1 MNLSRFFIDR
11 PIFAGVISFLIFL
24 AGLISVFQLPISE
37 YPEVVPATVVVT
49 AQFPGANPKTIAETV
64 ATPLEEQIN
73 GTEDMLYMFSQA
85 ASDGTLTLTI
95 TFKLGTDANL
105 AQQLVQNRVNQA
117 LPHLPEVTQRIG
129 VTTIK
134 SSPDLTM
141 VVHLTS
147 PNGRYDML
155 YLRNYAVLN
164 VKDQLAKIQGIGQVQ
179 LFGSGDYAMRIWL
192 NPEKVAERGLTADEV
207 VAAIRAQNVQASAGV
222 IGGPPYKAGVEL
234 QIPINVEGR
243 LQNPEQ
249 FQDMVIKRSADGVV
263 TLLKDVA
270 RVEIEA
276 SEYGLRSLLD
286 NHDAVALPIFALP
299 GANAI
304 HISDDVRATMAELK
318 KSFPAD
324 LDYSI
329 AYDPTVFVRDSI
341 EAVLHTL
348 LEALALVV
356 LVVILFL
363 QTWRASVIPLLAVP
377 VSIVGTL
384 AVMHLVHGSI
394 NALSLFGLVLA
405 IGIVVDDAIV
415 VVENVERNIH
425 EGLSPHDATIKAMS
439 EVTSPIIAITL
450 VLCAVFVPIAFI
462 SGLTGQFYRQFAL
475 TIAFS
480 TVISAFNSLTLSPAL
495 AAILLQGKDAKRD
508 WLSRLLDKIFGRFF
522 RGFNHVFERGSAGY
536 GRSVGGIVGRKAVA
550 LALYAVLIA
559 ATYFGFQKVPPGFVP
574 VQDKAYLVC
583 FAQLPDGANL
593 ERTEKVIREMTD
605 IALKEPGVRNSV
617 AFPGLSINGF
627 INSPSAGIAFLGLK
641 SFDERRSP
649 ELTGAAIAKKLQAK
663 FNGVKDAFVAVF
675 PPPPVQG
682 LGTIGGFKLQVED
695 RADLGYPALDAV
707 MKQVSAK
714 AAQAPELAGVFTS
727 YQINTPQ
734 VFADLDRTK
743 AQQLGVSAQDVFD
756 TMQVYLGS
764 YYINDFN
771 KFGRTYQVIAQA
783 DKQFRSVPD
792 DILKL
797 KIRNSAGAMVPLGA
811 MVRLS
816 DSTGPESAMR
826 YNAYRS
832 ADLNGGAAPAY
843 STGQAQAAIIHIL
856 DETLPKGMSFEWTEL
871 TFQQTIAG
879 NTALLVFPICV
890 LLVYLVLAA
899 KYESLFLPL
908 AVILIVPLCLLS
920 AIGGVWLSKGD
931 NNVFTQ
937 IGFFVLAALACKN
950 AILIVEFARELETDG
965 RETLAAA
972 IEAAHLRLRPILMT
986 SFAFI
991 MGVIPLVV
999 SKGAG
1004 AEMRQ
1009 AMGIAVFS
1017 GMLGVTVFGLFL
1029 TPVFYVVFRTLEKRI
1044 TGHVRPV
1051 NHSRPHQPL
1060 LPTGPLENAEAEVG
1074 ASV

>member
-24 AGLISVFQLPISE
+24 AGLISVLQLPISE
-37 YPEVVPATVVVT
+37 YPEVVPATVVVS

-85 ASDGTLTLTI
+85 ASDGTLTLTV
-95 TFKLGTDANL
+95 TFKLGTDPNL

-117 LPHLPEVTQRIG
+117 LPRLPEVTQRIG

-141 VVHLTS
+141 VVHLAS
-147 PNGRYDML
+147 PSGRYNML

-164 VKDQLAKIQGIGQVQ
+164 VKDQLAKIQGVGRVQ
-179 LFGSGDYAMRIWL
+179 LFGSGDYAMRVWI
-192 NPEKVAERGLTADEV
+192 NPGKVAERGLTADEV
-207 VAAIRAQNVQASAGV
+207 VAAIRSQNVQASAGV
-222 IGGPPYKAGVEL
+222 IGGPPYKKGVEL

-243 LQNPEQ
+243 LHDPQE
-249 FQDMVIKRSADGVV
+249 FGEMIIKRSAEGVV
-263 TLLKDVA
+263 TRLKDVA
-270 RVEIEA
+270 RVEIDA

-286 NHDAVALPIFALP
+286 NHDAVALPIFQLP

-304 HISDDVRATMAELK
+304 HISDQVRATMAELK
-318 KSFPAD
+318 KDFPEGVE
-324 LDYSI
+324 YSI

-341 EAVLHTL
+341 KAVIHTL
-348 LEALALVV
+348 LEALAMVV

-384 AVMHLVHGSI
+384 AVMLLVHGSI

-425 EGLSPHDATIKAMS
+425 RGLSPRDATVQAMS

-462 SGLTGQFYRQFAL
+462 GGLSGQFYRQFAL

-480 TVISAFNSLTLSPAL
+480 TLISAFNSLTLSPAL
-495 AAILLQGKDAKRD
+495 AAVLLRA
-508 WLSRLLDKIFGRFF
+508 FF
-522 RGFNHVFERGSAGY
+522 RGFNRVFERSSIGY
-536 GRSVGGIVGRKAVA
+536 GKGLGGIVGRKA
-550 LALYAVLIA
+550 LALGVYAALIA
-559 ATYFGFQKVPPGFVP
+559 GTWFAFQKVPPGFVP

-593 ERTEKVIREMTD
+593 ERTEKVIRQMTD

-627 INSPSAGIAFLGLK
+627 INSPSAGIAFLGLTP
-641 SFDERRSP
+641 FEARRSP
-649 ELTGAAIAKKLQAK
+649 DLSGVAIARKLQAK
-663 FNGVKDAFVAVF
+663 FNGVQDAFVAVF

-695 RADLGYPALDAV
+695 RADLGYVALDTA
-707 MKQVSAK
+707 MKQVMAK
-714 AAQAPELAGVFTS
+714 AAKAPELAGVFSS

-734 VFADLDRTK
+734 LFADLDRTK
-743 AQQLGVSAQDVFD
+743 AEQLGVSVQDVFD
-756 TMQVYLGS
+756 TMQIYLGS
-764 YYINDFN
+764 LYINDFN
-771 KFGRTYQVIAQA
+771 KFGRTYEVIAQA
-783 DKQFRSVPD
+783 DQDYRSVPD

-797 KIRNSAGAMVPLGA
+797 KIRNAAGDMVPLGA

-816 DSTGPESAMR
+816 DATGPESAMR

-832 ADLNGGAAPAY
+832 ADLNGGAAPGY
-843 STGQAQAAIIHIL
+843 STGQAQGAITRIL
-856 DETLPKGMSFEWTEL
+856 KETLPKGIYFEWTEL
-871 TFQQTIAG
+871 TYQQILAG
-879 NTALLVFPICV
+879 NTALIVFPICV

-908 AVILIVPLCLLS
+908 AVVLIVPLCLLS
-920 AIGGVWLSKGD
+920 AICGVWISQGD
-931 NNVFTQ
+931 DNIFTQ
-937 IGFFVLAALACKN
+937 IGLFVLAGLACKN
-950 AILIVEFARELETDG
+950 AILIVEFARELEADG
-965 RETLAAA
+965 RKTLAAA
-972 IEAAHLRLRPILMT
+972 IEA
-986 SFAFI
+986 
-991 MGVIPLVV
+991 
-999 SKGAG
+999 GAG
-1004 AEMRQ
+1004 AEMRR

-1017 GMLGVTVFGLFL
+1017 GMLGVTLFGLFL
-1029 TPVFYVVFRTLEKRI
+1029 TPVFYVVLRTLEKRI
-1044 TGHVRPV
+1044 TGRTRPV
-1051 NHSRPHQPL
+1051 NHSHGHPL
-1060 LPTGPLENAEAEVG
+1060 SVEGPIEHAAVD
-1074 ASV
+1074 

>member
-11 PIFAGVISFLIFL
+11 PIFAGVISFVIFL

-37 YPEVVPATVVVT
+37 YPEVVPATVVVS

-85 ASDGTLTLTI
+85 ASDGTLTLTV
-95 TFKLGTDANL
+95 TFKLGTDPNL

-117 LPHLPEVTQRIG
+117 LPRLPEVTQRIG

-141 VVHLTS
+141 VVHLAS
-147 PNGRYDML
+147 PSGRYNML

-164 VKDQLAKIQGIGQVQ
+164 VKDQLAKIQGVGRVQ
-179 LFGSGDYAMRIWL
+179 LFGSGDYAMRVWM
-192 NPEKVAERGLTADEV
+192 NPGKVAERGLTADEV
-207 VAAIRAQNVQASAGV
+207 VAAIRSQNVQASAGV
-222 IGGPPYKAGVEL
+222 IGGPPYKKGVEL
-234 QIPINVEGR
+234 QIPVNVEGR
-243 LQNPEQ
+243 LQAPQE
-249 FQDMVIKRSADGVV
+249 FEEMIIKRSPEGVV
-263 TLLKDVA
+263 TRLKDVA
-270 RVEIEA
+270 RTEIDA

-286 NHDAVALPIFALP
+286 NHDAVAIPIFQLP

-304 HISDDVRATMAELK
+304 HISDQVRATMAELQK
-318 KSFPAD
+318 DFPEGIE
-324 LDYSI
+324 YSI

-341 EAVLHTL
+341 TAVIHTL
-348 LEALALVV
+348 LEALVMVV

-384 AVMHLVHGSI
+384 AVMLLVHGSI

-425 EGLSPHDATIKAMS
+425 RGLSPHDATVQAMS

-462 SGLTGQFYRQFAL
+462 GGLSGQFYRQFAL

-480 TVISAFNSLTLSPAL
+480 TLISAFNSLTLSPAL
-495 AAILLQGKDAKRD
+495 AAVLLRANNQKKDG
-508 WLSRLLDKIFGRFF
+508 LTRLMEWVFGRFF
-522 RGFNHVFERGSAGY
+522 RAFNRVFERSSIGY
-536 GRSVGGIVGRKAVA
+536 GKGVRGIVGRKA
-550 LALYAVLIA
+550 LALGVYAGLIA
-559 ATYFGFQKVPPGFVP
+559 GTWFAFQKVPPGFVP

-593 ERTEKVIREMTD
+593 ERTEKVIRQMTD

-627 INSPSAGIAFLGLK
+627 INSPSAGIAFLGLTP
-641 SFDERRSP
+641 FEARRSP
-649 ELTGAAIAKKLQAK
+649 DLSGVAIARKLQAK
-663 FNGVKDAFVAVF
+663 FNGVQDAFVAVF

-695 RADLGYPALDAV
+695 RADLGYVALDTA
-707 MKQVSAK
+707 MKQVMAK
-714 AAQAPELAGVFTS
+714 AAKAPELAGVFSS

-734 VFADLDRTK
+734 LFADLDRTK
-743 AQQLGVSAQDVFD
+743 AEQLGVSVQDVFD
-756 TMQVYLGS
+756 TMQIYLGS
-764 YYINDFN
+764 LYINDFN
-771 KFGRTYQVIAQA
+771 KFGRTYEVIAQA
-783 DKQFRSVPD
+783 DEDYRSVPD

-797 KIRNSAGAMVPLGA
+797 KIRNAAGEMVPLGA

-816 DSTGPESAMR
+816 DATGPESAMR

-832 ADLNGGAAPAY
+832 ADLNGEAAPGY
-843 STGQAQAAIIHIL
+843 STGQAQGAITRIL
-856 DETLPKGMSFEWTEL
+856 KETLPKGIYFEWTEL
-871 TFQQTIAG
+871 TYQQILAG

-908 AVILIVPLCLLS
+908 AVVLIVPLCLLS
-920 AIGGVWLSKGD
+920 AICGVWISKGD
-931 NNVFTQ
+931 DNIFTQ
-937 IGFFVLAALACKN
+937 IGLFVLAGLACKN
-950 AILIVEFARELETDG
+950 AILIVEFARELEPTAG
-965 RETLAAA
+965 RPWPP
-972 IEAAHLRLRPILMT
+972 R
-986 SFAFI
+986 
-991 MGVIPLVV
+991 
-999 SKGAG
+999 
-1004 AEMRQ
+1004 
-1009 AMGIAVFS
+1009 
-1017 GMLGVTVFGLFL
+1017 
-1029 TPVFYVVFRTLEKRI
+1029 
-1044 TGHVRPV
+1044 
-1051 NHSRPHQPL
+1051 SRPHAFVFVP
-1060 LPTGPLENAEAEVG
+1060 
-1074 ASV
+1074 S